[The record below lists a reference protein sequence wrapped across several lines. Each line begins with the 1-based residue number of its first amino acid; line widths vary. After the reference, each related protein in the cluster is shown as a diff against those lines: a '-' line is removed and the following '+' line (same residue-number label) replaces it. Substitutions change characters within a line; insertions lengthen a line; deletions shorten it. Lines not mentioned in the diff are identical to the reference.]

1 VADELVVY
9 SDGGARG
16 NPGDAGIGIV
26 ITRPEGTTLQEFK
39 SYIGRA
45 TNNQA
50 EYKALIKAL
59 ELAMRYGAK
68 RLTACLDSEL
78 VVRQLKGE
86 YRVRNPGLRPFFQR
100 VREMEQAFEKVAYR
114 HVPRSNEKIKI
125 ADRLVNEAID
135 EKVKG
140 R

>member
-1 VADELVVY
+1 
-9 SDGGARG
+9 
-16 NPGDAGIGIV
+16 AGIGIV
-26 ITRPEGTTLQEFK
+26 ISKPEGTVLCEFK

-50 EYKALIKAL
+50 EYTALIKAL
-59 ELAMRYGAK
+59 ELAKGYGAK
-68 RLTACLDSEL
+68 RLTAYLDSEL
-78 VVRQLKGE
+78 VVRQLNGE
-86 YRVRNPGLRPFFQR
+86 YRVRNPGLRRFFQR
-100 VREMEQAFEKVAYR
+100 VREMEQGFEKVLYR

-140 R
+140 W

>member
-1 VADELVVY
+1 MEEIILY

-16 NPGDAGIGIV
+16 NPGDAGIGLVFTNADGKIL
-26 ITRPEGTTLQEFK
+26 GTVK
-39 SYIGRA
+39 RYIGKA

-50 EYKALIKAL
+50 EYTALIKGL
-59 ELAMRYGAK
+59 EKAMDYGAERVK
-68 RLTACLDSEL
+68 AVLDSEL

-86 YRVRNPGLRPFFQR
+86 YKVRNPTLLNLYIQVMALEKGFKQ
-100 VREMEQAFEKVAYR
+100 VKYSHVSRE
-114 HVPRSNEKIKI
+114 NDKIKI

-140 R
+140 S